1 MDKRVLRERMR
12 RKKRQMMIRRY
23 TRLGLYVVGLILAI
37 VFVVRGIIIPVAHRV
52 TGGGNTEKTV
62 EAQAQTEQTTDPNAA
77 VRQPLKGKSD
87 TDKIGTMTVGWHED
101 SNGKWYQNADG
112 TYYAGG
118 FQDIDGQTYAFDS
131 NGYLQTGWVTK
142 GVNDYFFKD
151 DGTYDP
157 SQKRPM
163 LALTFDDGP
172 YAPVGNRIMDCA
184 EQYGGRVTFY
194 VVGNRVNSY
203 KSEIQRMYAN
213 GHEIGNHTQDHK
225 YLQKLGAQEIRQQ
238 VEACNQA
245 VAAITGEAPKTVR
258 LPGGGKN
265 STVLANISQ
274 PIVLW
279 NVDTLD
285 WKTRNAASSVQTV
298 LNQVKDGSVVLMHEL
313 YNASGDAAVTIIPAL
328 VERGY
333 QLVTVSELAQFRGGL
348 AGGTVYYSFH
358 K

>member
-1 MDKRVLRERMR
+1 MV
-12 RKKRQMMIRRY
+12 
-23 TRLGLYVVGLILAI
+23 
-37 VFVVRGIIIPVAHRV
+37 
-52 TGGGNTEKTV
+52 
-62 EAQAQTEQTTDPNAA
+62 
-77 VRQPLKGKSD
+77 
-87 TDKIGTMTVGWHED
+87 
-101 SNGKWYQNADG
+101 
-112 TYYAGG
+112 
-118 FQDIDGQTYAFDS
+118 
-131 NGYLQTGWVTK
+131 
-142 GVNDYFFKD
+142 
-151 DGTYDP
+151 
-157 SQKRPM
+157 
-163 LALTFDDGP
+163 ALTFDDGP

-279 NVDTLD
+279 DVDTLD

>member
-1 MDKRVLRERMR
+1 MVASGG
-12 RKKRQMMIRRY
+12 RY
-23 TRLGLYVVGLILAI
+23 I
-37 VFVVRGIIIPVAHRV
+37 
-52 TGGGNTEKTV
+52 
-62 EAQAQTEQTTDPNAA
+62 DPNA
-77 VRQPLKGKSD
+77 
-87 TDKIGTMTVGWHED
+87 
-101 SNGKWYQNADG
+101 
-112 TYYAGG
+112 
-118 FQDIDGQTYAFDS
+118 
-131 NGYLQTGWVTK
+131 
-142 GVNDYFFKD
+142 
-151 DGTYDP
+151 
-157 SQKRPM
+157 PM
-163 LALTFDDGP
+163 VALTFDDGP

-225 YLQKLGAQEIRQQ
+225 YLQKLGPQEIRQQ

-279 NVDTLD
+279 DVDTLD

>member
-1 MDKRVLRERMR
+1 MSRDDKRR
-12 RKKRQMMIRRY
+12 RKRRQRTEENPKSVWIMMS
-23 TRLGLYVVGLILAI
+23 
-37 VFVVRGIIIPVAHRV
+37 
-52 TGGGNTEKTV
+52 
-62 EAQAQTEQTTDPNAA
+62 AA
-77 VRQPLKGKSD
+77 VVLGVVIIAMVAQLVRLNRQGERLNTQTKTEASVDNSAENSKKAGESKKAKETEAPQETQAPAVEHIRKDLD
-87 TDKIGTMTVGWHED
+87 PDK
-101 SNGKWYQNADG
+101 
-112 TYYAGG
+112 
-118 FQDIDGQTYAFDS
+118 
-131 NGYLQTGWVTK
+131 
-142 GVNDYFFKD
+142 
-151 DGTYDP
+151 
-157 SQKRPM
+157 PM
-163 LALTFDDGP
+163 VALTFDDGP

-279 NVDTLD
+279 DVDTLD

-348 AGGTVYYSFH
+348 AVGTVYYSFH

>member
-1 MDKRVLRERMR
+1 MKRTLIFFEILCMIFFLLFSSADKRTQFLTSLAGPGMLSLVKQASAKATAFEDFS
-12 RKKRQMMIRRY
+12 
-23 TRLGLYVVGLILAI
+23 TDTTAGL
-37 VFVVRGIIIPVAHRV
+37 PVEEPPR
-52 TGGGNTEKTV
+52 
-62 EAQAQTEQTTDPNAA
+62 
-77 VRQPLKGKSD
+77 
-87 TDKIGTMTVGWHED
+87 I
-101 SNGKWYQNADG
+101 
-112 TYYAGG
+112 
-118 FQDIDGQTYAFDS
+118 
-131 NGYLQTGWVTK
+131 
-142 GVNDYFFKD
+142 
-151 DGTYDP
+151 
-157 SQKRPM
+157 
-163 LALTFDDGP
+163 ALTFDDGP

>member
-1 MDKRVLRERMR
+1 MSRDDKRR
-12 RKKRQMMIRRY
+12 RKRRQRTEENPKSVWIMMS
-23 TRLGLYVVGLILAI
+23 
-37 VFVVRGIIIPVAHRV
+37 
-52 TGGGNTEKTV
+52 
-62 EAQAQTEQTTDPNAA
+62 AA
-77 VRQPLKGKSD
+77 VVLGVVIIAMVAQLVRLNRQGERLNTQTKTEASVDNSAENSKKAGESKKAKGTEAPQETQAPAVEHIRKD
-87 TDKIGTMTVGWHED
+87 LDPDK
-101 SNGKWYQNADG
+101 
-112 TYYAGG
+112 
-118 FQDIDGQTYAFDS
+118 
-131 NGYLQTGWVTK
+131 
-142 GVNDYFFKD
+142 
-151 DGTYDP
+151 
-157 SQKRPM
+157 PM
-163 LALTFDDGP
+163 VALTFDDGP

-279 NVDTLD
+279 DVDTLD

>member
-1 MDKRVLRERMR
+1 MSRDDKRR
-12 RKKRQMMIRRY
+12 RKRRQRTEENPKSVWIMMS
-23 TRLGLYVVGLILAI
+23 
-37 VFVVRGIIIPVAHRV
+37 
-52 TGGGNTEKTV
+52 
-62 EAQAQTEQTTDPNAA
+62 AA
-77 VRQPLKGKSD
+77 VVLGVVIIAMVAQLVRLNRQGERLNTQTKTEASVDNSAENSKKAGESKKAKGTEAPQETQAPAVEHIRKD
-87 TDKIGTMTVGWHED
+87 LDPDK
-101 SNGKWYQNADG
+101 
-112 TYYAGG
+112 
-118 FQDIDGQTYAFDS
+118 
-131 NGYLQTGWVTK
+131 
-142 GVNDYFFKD
+142 
-151 DGTYDP
+151 
-157 SQKRPM
+157 PM
-163 LALTFDDGP
+163 VALTFDDGP

-348 AGGTVYYSFH
+348 AGGTIYYSFH

>member
-1 MDKRVLRERMR
+1 MFIGDSQVPDGMVASGG
-12 RKKRQMMIRRY
+12 RY
-23 TRLGLYVVGLILAI
+23 I
-37 VFVVRGIIIPVAHRV
+37 
-52 TGGGNTEKTV
+52 
-62 EAQAQTEQTTDPNAA
+62 DPNA
-77 VRQPLKGKSD
+77 
-87 TDKIGTMTVGWHED
+87 
-101 SNGKWYQNADG
+101 
-112 TYYAGG
+112 
-118 FQDIDGQTYAFDS
+118 
-131 NGYLQTGWVTK
+131 
-142 GVNDYFFKD
+142 
-151 DGTYDP
+151 
-157 SQKRPM
+157 PM
-163 LALTFDDGP
+163 VALTFDDGP

-279 NVDTLD
+279 DVDTLD

-313 YNASGDAAVTIIPAL
+313 YNASGDAAVMIIPAL

>member
-1 MDKRVLRERMR
+1 MS
-12 RKKRQMMIRRY
+12 
-23 TRLGLYVVGLILAI
+23 
-37 VFVVRGIIIPVAHRV
+37 
-52 TGGGNTEKTV
+52 
-62 EAQAQTEQTTDPNAA
+62 AA
-77 VRQPLKGKSD
+77 VVLGVVIIAMVAQLVRLNRQGERLNTQTKTEASVDNSAENSKKAGESKKAKGTEAPQETQAPAVEHIRKD
-87 TDKIGTMTVGWHED
+87 LDPDK
-101 SNGKWYQNADG
+101 
-112 TYYAGG
+112 
-118 FQDIDGQTYAFDS
+118 
-131 NGYLQTGWVTK
+131 
-142 GVNDYFFKD
+142 
-151 DGTYDP
+151 
-157 SQKRPM
+157 PM
-163 LALTFDDGP
+163 VALTFDDGP

>member
-172 YAPVGNRIMDCA
+172 DN
-184 EQYGGRVTFY
+184 
-194 VVGNRVNSY
+194 
-203 KSEIQRMYAN
+203 IQRKFWIVWRRTM
-213 GHEIGNHTQDHK
+213 HMLHSLCLVTMSVH
-225 YLQKLGAQEIRQQ
+225 IRMHQN
-238 VEACNQA
+238 VCLNL
-245 VAAITGEAPKTVR
+245 VVR
-258 LPGGGKN
+258 LEVIPG
-265 STVLANISQ
+265 
-274 PIVLW
+274 
-279 NVDTLD
+279 
-285 WKTRNAASSVQTV
+285 
-298 LNQVKDGSVVLMHEL
+298 
-313 YNASGDAAVTIIPAL
+313 IIH
-328 VERGY
+328 
-333 QLVTVSELAQFRGGL
+333 S
-348 AGGTVYYSFH
+348 
-358 K
+358 

>member
-1 MDKRVLRERMR
+1 MSHGRLFRIASEWQKKKKTIWRVWSGMRKTWKMRAAALLLTAVCTVGASFAAYADDVPSGPASDMELIQRRE
-12 RKKRQMMIRRY
+12 QAS
-23 TRLGLYVVGLILAI
+23 GSQ
-37 VFVVRGIIIPVAHRV
+37 
-52 TGGGNTEKTV
+52 N
-62 EAQAQTEQTTDPNAA
+62 EAGDAQTAAGSENHAGAAEGQQTTENQETGNNGQTASETQGTEQGDSQVQDGMVASGGRYIDPNA
-77 VRQPLKGKSD
+77 
-87 TDKIGTMTVGWHED
+87 
-101 SNGKWYQNADG
+101 
-112 TYYAGG
+112 
-118 FQDIDGQTYAFDS
+118 
-131 NGYLQTGWVTK
+131 
-142 GVNDYFFKD
+142 
-151 DGTYDP
+151 
-157 SQKRPM
+157 PM
-163 LALTFDDGP
+163 VALTFDDGP

>member
-1 MDKRVLRERMR
+1 MSRDDKRR
-12 RKKRQMMIRRY
+12 RKRRQRTEENPKSVWIMMS
-23 TRLGLYVVGLILAI
+23 
-37 VFVVRGIIIPVAHRV
+37 
-52 TGGGNTEKTV
+52 
-62 EAQAQTEQTTDPNAA
+62 AA
-77 VRQPLKGKSD
+77 VVLGVVIIAMVAQLVRLNRQGERLNTQTKTEASVDNSAENSKKAGESKKAKETEAPQETQAPAVEHIRKDLD
-87 TDKIGTMTVGWHED
+87 PDK
-101 SNGKWYQNADG
+101 
-112 TYYAGG
+112 
-118 FQDIDGQTYAFDS
+118 
-131 NGYLQTGWVTK
+131 
-142 GVNDYFFKD
+142 
-151 DGTYDP
+151 
-157 SQKRPM
+157 PM
-163 LALTFDDGP
+163 VALTFDDGP

>member
-1 MDKRVLRERMR
+1 
-12 RKKRQMMIRRY
+12 
-23 TRLGLYVVGLILAI
+23 
-37 VFVVRGIIIPVAHRV
+37 
-52 TGGGNTEKTV
+52 
-62 EAQAQTEQTTDPNAA
+62 
-77 VRQPLKGKSD
+77 
-87 TDKIGTMTVGWHED
+87 
-101 SNGKWYQNADG
+101 
-112 TYYAGG
+112 
-118 FQDIDGQTYAFDS
+118 
-131 NGYLQTGWVTK
+131 
-142 GVNDYFFKD
+142 
-151 DGTYDP
+151 
-157 SQKRPM
+157 
-163 LALTFDDGP
+163 
-172 YAPVGNRIMDCA
+172 
-184 EQYGGRVTFY
+184 
-194 VVGNRVNSY
+194 
-203 KSEIQRMYAN
+203 MYAN

-225 YLQKLGAQEIRQQ
+225 YLQVRR
-238 VEACNQA
+238 
-245 VAAITGEAPKTVR
+245 TGDSSA
-258 LPGGGKN
+258 GGGLQSGGCRDHRRGTENSPSSGRWKN

>member
-1 MDKRVLRERMR
+1 MSRDDKRR
-12 RKKRQMMIRRY
+12 RKRRQRTEENPKSVWIMMS
-23 TRLGLYVVGLILAI
+23 
-37 VFVVRGIIIPVAHRV
+37 
-52 TGGGNTEKTV
+52 
-62 EAQAQTEQTTDPNAA
+62 AA
-77 VRQPLKGKSD
+77 VVLGVVIIAMVAQLVRLNRQGERLNTQTKTEASVDNSAENSKKAGESKKAKETEAPQETQAPAVEHIRKDLD
-87 TDKIGTMTVGWHED
+87 PDK
-101 SNGKWYQNADG
+101 
-112 TYYAGG
+112 
-118 FQDIDGQTYAFDS
+118 
-131 NGYLQTGWVTK
+131 
-142 GVNDYFFKD
+142 
-151 DGTYDP
+151 
-157 SQKRPM
+157 PM
-163 LALTFDDGP
+163 VALTFDDGP

-285 WKTRNAASSVQTV
+285 WKTRTAASSVQTV

>member
-1 MDKRVLRERMR
+1 MK
-12 RKKRQMMIRRY
+12 
-23 TRLGLYVVGLILAI
+23 TGW
-37 VFVVRGIIIPVAHRV
+37 VAV
-52 TGGGNTEKTV
+52 
-62 EAQAQTEQTTDPNAA
+62 
-77 VRQPLKGKSD
+77 
-87 TDKIGTMTVGWHED
+87 
-101 SNGKWYQNADG
+101 NGSWYYLN
-112 TYYAGG
+112 
-118 FQDIDGQTYAFDS
+118 S
-131 NGYLQTGWVTK
+131 SGYMQTGWVEK
-142 GVNDYFFKD
+142 GVKDYYFNE
-151 DGTYDP
+151 DGSYDP
-157 SQKRPM
+157 SKKRPM
-163 LALTFDDGP
+163 IALTFDDGP

-298 LNQVKDGSVVLMHEL
+298 LNQSR
-313 YNASGDAAVTIIPAL
+313 TRAL
-328 VERGY
+328 
-333 QLVTVSELAQFRGGL
+333 
-348 AGGTVYYSFH
+348 
-358 K
+358 

>member
-1 MDKRVLRERMR
+1 MS
-12 RKKRQMMIRRY
+12 
-23 TRLGLYVVGLILAI
+23 
-37 VFVVRGIIIPVAHRV
+37 
-52 TGGGNTEKTV
+52 
-62 EAQAQTEQTTDPNAA
+62 AA
-77 VRQPLKGKSD
+77 VVLGVVIIAMVAQLVRLNRQGERLNTQTKTEASVDNSAENSKKAGESKKAKGTEAPQETQAPAVEHIRKNLD
-87 TDKIGTMTVGWHED
+87 PDK
-101 SNGKWYQNADG
+101 
-112 TYYAGG
+112 
-118 FQDIDGQTYAFDS
+118 
-131 NGYLQTGWVTK
+131 
-142 GVNDYFFKD
+142 
-151 DGTYDP
+151 
-157 SQKRPM
+157 PM
-163 LALTFDDGP
+163 VALTFDDGP

-279 NVDTLD
+279 DVDTLD

>member
-1 MDKRVLRERMR
+1 MR
-12 RKKRQMMIRRY
+12 HAAQTVEQAPVNSALLNVVTPMGLSFEKN
-23 TRLGLYVVGLILAI
+23 RLSIGENIGKAY
-37 VFVVRGIIIPVAHRV
+37 GIIRYPQKVDVEWLSKLTNIPSTLV
-52 TGGGNTEKTV
+52 
-62 EAQAQTEQTTDPNAA
+62 
-77 VRQPLKGKSD
+77 S
-87 TDKIGTMTVGWHED
+87 IGFKPVD
-101 SNGKWYQNADG
+101 NGTLIN
-112 TYYAGG
+112 
-118 FQDIDGQTYAFDS
+118 
-131 NGYLQTGWVTK
+131 
-142 GVNDYFFKD
+142 
-151 DGTYDP
+151 
-157 SQKRPM
+157 
-163 LALTFDDGP
+163 GP

-238 VEACNQA
+238 VETCNQA